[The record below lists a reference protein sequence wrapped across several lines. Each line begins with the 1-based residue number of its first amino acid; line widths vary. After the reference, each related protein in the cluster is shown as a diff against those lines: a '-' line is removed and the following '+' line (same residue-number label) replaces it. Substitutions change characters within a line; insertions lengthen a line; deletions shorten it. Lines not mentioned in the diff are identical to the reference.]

1 MVLEE
6 KDLPVL
12 FCYLVPLLPDLL
24 PQLAGDLSSY
34 SSSTS
39 VSQRAA
45 LRSSLMDR
53 PLLLPEVI
61 SGGGLSSTVLDGNS
75 GSIMVK
81 SESETD
87 QETIIFGATAHT
99 FLVAVV

>member
-1 MVLEE
+1 M
-6 KDLPVL
+6 
-12 FCYLVPLLPDLL
+12 
-24 PQLAGDLSSY
+24 G
-34 SSSTS
+34 
-39 VSQRAA
+39 
-45 LRSSLMDR
+45 R

-75 GSIMVK
+75 GSVMVK

-87 QETIIFGATAHT
+87 QETIIFGATALT